1 MFSGSL
7 EGARAATASN
17 LSGGSVHQVGCLRA
31 SWVAMGMAPRSRI
44 ERVMLC
50 HRSSHTALRAAWAHL
65 NTWAGQGCK
74 WLGYLCILKSL

>member
-7 EGARAATASN
+7 EGARATTTSN

-31 SWVAMGMAPRSRI
+31 SWVAMGMAPRSRM

-50 HRSSHTALRAAWAHL
+50 HRSSHTALRAARAQV
-65 NTWAGQGCK
+65 NTQTGQECK
-74 WLGYLCILKSL
+74 